1 MVGNWQGPASFEA
14 VLKEAA
20 IRAEAQ
26 NNRAAEIKKKRSD
39 ELQQLAAQI
48 DDRLDGRRNR
58 SEKTIEI
65 ESCNDLIVDLF
76 EQGMTDEQ
84 ISESITDQ
92 TPFYFDAA
100 YIKRYRWKQGLIKRE
115 DQRGKVF
122 AEHKEFI
129 LERSEKGDSIRQI
142 QIQLKKV
149 FDLDLSPVMIGNIIK
164 RGKSNVS

>member
-26 NNRAAEIKKKRSD
+26 NNRAAELKKRRSD
-39 ELQQLAAQI
+39 ELQRLAAQI

-65 ESCNDLIVDLF
+65 ESCGQLITELF

-84 ISESITDQ
+84 ISDAVSDQ

-100 YIKRYRWKQGLIKRE
+100 YIKRYRFKNGMIKHE

-129 LERSEKGDSIRQI
+129 SERSAKGDSIRQI

-164 RGKSNVS
+164 RGKQND